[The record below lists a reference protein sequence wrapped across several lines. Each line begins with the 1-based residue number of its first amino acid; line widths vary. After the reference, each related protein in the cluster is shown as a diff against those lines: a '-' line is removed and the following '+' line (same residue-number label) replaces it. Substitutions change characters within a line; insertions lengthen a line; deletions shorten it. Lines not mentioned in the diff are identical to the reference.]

1 MSLPIHSLPEWLNAA
16 TENLSAPAKE
26 RIKLEIESHFQQAME
41 SHCAEG
47 LTEHEAQTRA
57 LTELGNA
64 QAAARSFRKTHLTEK
79 EANALKIELSRY
91 RSVLVQLGLPGL
103 WLLFFVIVFYFL
115 KSDHIPLILTGVVA
129 IIILT
134 FQWIS
139 LWAVRRLVSRFH
151 VRLFFTLQ
159 MLVCIGLITLFSFFL
174 KWELYNFIFIAVPS
188 IRTLGSLRR
197 WFKLQK
203 VDDFERSRLLKGTVS

>member
-1 MSLPIHSLPEWLNAA
+1 MSLPIYSRLPEWLNAA
-16 TENLSAPAKE
+16 TENLSAPAKA

-41 SHCAEG
+41 SHCAQG
-47 LTEHEAQTRA
+47 ATEREARTRA
-57 LTELGNA
+57 LMELGNA

-91 RSVLVQLGLPGL
+91 RSGLVQRGLPGIY
-103 WLLFFVIVFYFL
+103 LLCFLIIFYVL
-115 KSDHIPLILTGVVA
+115 KDDHIPLILPGVVA

-159 MLVCIGLITLFSFFL
+159 MLEWIGAITLFSFSV
-174 KWELYNFIFIAVPS
+174 KWEIHNFISQGRRLLILVPHSAFIA
-188 IRTLGSLRR
+188 
-197 WFKLQK
+197 
-203 VDDFERSRLLKGTVS
+203 